1 VWDFESA
8 IMLTH
13 VTSTPAR
20 DWQIFRWPF
29 QRARWISARA
39 SKDMRERDD
48 ALDVQMI
55 EDGCIMVQHSNDLA
69 ATQGHRL
76 AGDDRARREYE
87 ACSLLQSLPLK
98 RQTHHDQCLDRLVH
112 CRFDDLEIPDLMP
125 STPDLLA
132 GCNSP
137 PPTARELTN
146 VQSNH
151 TLTPTHP
158 MRLTP
163 THPMRLSYEDDRDF
177 DVVMRYGEMM
187 RASHALHGSRASWL
201 EPVSAAP
208 THAFDVFSSSAR
220 DADIQRH
227 AEEARDRV
235 RDRQLLAEVRASS
248 LMFCSSPTDPAE
260 MAELGYTDC
269 DLSYLVV
276 A

>member
-1 VWDFESA
+1 
-8 IMLTH
+8 
-13 VTSTPAR
+13 
-20 DWQIFRWPF
+20 
-29 QRARWISARA
+29 
-39 SKDMRERDD
+39 MRERDD

-55 EDGCIMVQHSNDLA
+55 EDGCTMAQHSKDLT

-76 AGDDRARREYE
+76 AGDDRARREYDP
-87 ACSLLQSLPLK
+87 CSLLPSLPLK
-98 RQTHHDQCLDRLVH
+98 LQTHHDQCLDRQLH
-112 CRFDDLEIPDLMP
+112 CRFDDLEVPDLMP

-158 MRLTP
+158 MRLA
-163 THPMRLSYEDDRDF
+163 RLSYEDDRDF
-177 DVVMRYGEMM
+177 DVVMRYGEIM
-187 RASHALHGSRASWL
+187 RSSRALHGSRASWL
-201 EPVSAAP
+201 EPVSAA
-208 THAFDVFSSSAR
+208 H

-227 AEEARDRV
+227 VEEARDRL
-235 RDRQLLAEVRASS
+235 RDRQLFAEVRTSS